1 MRRSGGAVVK
11 RRMFCFLLLAFVI
24 GCASET
30 HIERKGSVHSEDG
43 ETLIQL
49 YAVTGDFDEAALR
62 KAAEAELATLPVDM
76 RVELLFFRDAGLAA
90 MYCEDEAKRQAMMEG
105 FFDASI
111 SMSSHG
117 GAVLI
122 RDVDSDP
129 QWNFY
134 SALAHGK

>member
-1 MRRSGGAVVK
+1 MVK
-11 RRMFCFLLLAFVI
+11 RRIFCFLLLAFVI
-24 GCASET
+24 GCSGET
-30 HIERKGSVHSEDG
+30 RIERKGSVHSEDG

-76 RVELLFFRDAGLAA
+76 RIVLLLFRDAGLAT

-117 GAVLI
+117 GAVLT

-129 QWNFY
+129 QWDFY
-134 SALAHGK
+134 SAIVPGK